1 MFHSAALKLTL
12 WYLGIIMAISLI
24 FSITLYRVSS
34 SDLGRN
40 VNRQVG
46 YFNDLLGPD
55 ESNNYRRLRD
65 RQLGEDIN
73 HLKAN
78 LILFN
83 LAVLVGGGAASYWLA
98 RRTLEP
104 IEEALESQTRFA
116 SDASHEL
123 RTPLTAMMTENEV
136 ALRNK
141 QITKA
146 AAVNVIKSNLE
157 EAAKLKTL
165 AEGLL
170 QLTNGNGLGK
180 DLQPVSI
187 KAAAAEAMDRYAVA
201 AEDKKI
207 QLTNE
212 VGDLTVA
219 GDRSSLAELLS
230 IFIDN
235 AVKYTPKG
243 GKVTVSAAR
252 HHKNIHIDIAD
263 TGNGIKSAD
272 LARIFERFY
281 RADSSRHKTDIG
293 GYGLGLSIAKKI
305 TEAHYGHIEV
315 KSTLGKGTVFT
326 LVLPAA

>member
-12 WYLGIIMAISLI
+12 WYLAIIMIISLV
-24 FSITLYRVSS
+24 FSVSLYEVSS
-34 SDLGRN
+34 GDLDRN

-46 YFNDLLGPD
+46 YFSDLLGPY
-55 ESNNYRRLRD
+55 ESSNYRRLRD

-123 RTPLTAMMTENEV
+123 RTPLTAMMAENEV

-141 QITKA
+141 QLTKA
-146 AAVNVIKSNLE
+146 SAINVIKSNLE
-157 EAAKLKTL
+157 EAVKLKTL

-170 QLTNGNGLGK
+170 RLTNGHGLDK
-180 DLQPVSI
+180 DLQPVNF
-187 KAAAAEAMDRYAVA
+187 KVVAAEAVDRYGA
-201 AEDKKI
+201 AAKAKKI
-207 QLTNE
+207 QLINN
-212 VGDLTVA
+212 VGDLSVI
-219 GDRSSLAELLS
+219 GDRTSLVELIS

-235 AVKYTPKG
+235 AIKYTPRG
-243 GKVTVSAAR
+243 GKIDLKATRR
-252 HHKNIHIDIAD
+252 HKSIRLKITD
-263 TGNGIKSAD
+263 TGTGIKAAD
-272 LARIFERFY
+272 MARIFERFY
-281 RADSSRHKTDIG
+281 RADSSRHKADVG

-305 TEAHYGHIEV
+305 AEAHHGHIEV
-315 KSTLGKGTVFT
+315 QSTLGKGTIFT
-326 LVLPAA
+326 IVLPGA